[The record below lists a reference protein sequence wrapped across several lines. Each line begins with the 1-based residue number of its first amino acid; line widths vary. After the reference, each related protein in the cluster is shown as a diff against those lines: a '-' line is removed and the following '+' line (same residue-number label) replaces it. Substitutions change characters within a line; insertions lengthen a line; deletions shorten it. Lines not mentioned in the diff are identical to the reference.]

1 MLNCCRCIYS
11 QSYLRFFILFYFLF
25 KSVHWF
31 KRYFIIGAD
40 KHKHGHEHYPLP
52 SPAVA
57 GDDFK
62 IKAVLKPTKWSHALK
77 CYSLCFHK
85 FRWQWHDTFLRFDP
99 LNVLRFWLCILFSS
113 GSKRLRSL
121 NAAGCEQINK
131 KLITG
136 FLRCLTQTLG
146 RISKTIRF
154 LDILG
159 NMAQPESDLKGA
171 CVVFLII

>member
-1 MLNCCRCIYS
+1 MYIQLILSAFFHFFIYS
-11 QSYLRFFILFYFLF
+11 YQSTGSRGILL
-25 KSVHWF
+25 SC
-31 KRYFIIGAD
+31 RQT
-40 KHKHGHEHYPLP
+40 HKHGHKHDPLP

-77 CYSLCFHK
+77 CESLCFHK
-85 FRWQWHDTFLRFDP
+85 FRWYDTFLRFDP
-99 LNVLRFWLCILFSS
+99 LNVQRFWLCVLFSS

-131 KLITG
+131 KLITR
-136 FLRCLTQTLG
+136 FLRCLTQALG

-171 CVVFLII
+171 CFVFLI